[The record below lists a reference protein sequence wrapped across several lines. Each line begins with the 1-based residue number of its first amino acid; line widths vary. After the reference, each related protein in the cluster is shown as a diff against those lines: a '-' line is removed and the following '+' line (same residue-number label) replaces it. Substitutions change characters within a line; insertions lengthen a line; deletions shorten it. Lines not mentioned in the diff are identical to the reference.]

1 MSFCSDREDINS
13 IALSA
18 VHGLLAKHG
27 VDPRDIGRLEV
38 GTETLVDKSK
48 STKTVLM
55 ELFRASGNFDVEGV
69 TSINACYGGTAA
81 LLNSVAWVESS
92 AWDGRFALVV
102 CGDIAVYEKGPAR
115 PSGGC
120 GAVAMLV
127 GPDAV
132 LVLDPAAR
140 ASAAADAYDFYKPI
154 KASGPSEYPVVDGR
168 LSQTCYLSALDQVCV
183 GDMWG
188 RAMGAA
194 AVGGSGNGVG
204 ASVGHGDKDGV
215 HTSKSNGP
223 SGGGRCCC
231 CVPLHDV
238 HH

>member
-102 CGDIAVYEKGPAR
+102 CGDIGAKG
-115 PSGGC
+115 G
-120 GAVAMLV
+120 
-127 GPDAV
+127 
-132 LVLDPAAR
+132 AR
-140 ASAAADAYDFYKPI
+140 AGMLRVTI
-154 KASGPSEYPVVDGR
+154 ICASHPLPPSDITSLVTHSP
-168 LSQTCYLSALDQVCV
+168 LCNTYLHQ
-183 GDMWG
+183 
-188 RAMGAA
+188 
-194 AVGGSGNGVG
+194 
-204 ASVGHGDKDGV
+204 
-215 HTSKSNGP
+215 
-223 SGGGRCCC
+223 
-231 CVPLHDV
+231 
-238 HH
+238 